1 MVPSVEHYVIPI
13 KGQAKDIMKKD
24 NKTGSD
30 KIKEMVSEKLIEGL
44 QKAIDN
50 GIGSW
55 QMPWSGGNS
64 FPKNFKS
71 GKGYRGINIL
81 TLGLQ
86 GYESPT
92 WLTFKQAFEEAL
104 RQAKADGREIEER
117 VEKNRRGIPQV
128 KYYENGELFR
138 GGVKK
143 GEKSTPVIY
152 WSWLYKDEAGKTVK
166 DRKLAVKKI
175 PMLRYFQV
183 FNIAQCDGIKDKWQ
197 PTPDK
202 EHNPIKEAELMVE
215 NMPNA
220 PEITFKEAKAYYRP
234 ATDSVN
240 MPRLGLFRSAE
251 EYYST
256 LFHELI
262 HSTGHKSRLDRE
274 GITEF
279 AGFGSETYSK
289 EELVAEMG
297 AAMLCAITGV
307 KNEAMEKNQVS
318 YLRGWIKALK
328 DDINLAVSAG
338 GQAQRAVDYIEGTTW
353 ED

>member
-1 MVPSVEHYVIPI
+1 
-13 KGQAKDIMKKD
+13 MKKD

-44 QKAIDN
+44 QKAIDK

-71 GKGYRGINIL
+71 GKRYRGVNIL
-81 TLGLQ
+81 MLGLQ

-92 WLTFKQAFEEAL
+92 WLTFN
-104 RQAKADGREIEER
+104 QAKEA
-117 VEKNRRGIPQV
+117 
-128 KYYENGELFR
+128 
-138 GGVKK
+138 GGKVKK

-166 DRKLAVKKI
+166 DRKLAAKKI

-183 FNIAQCDGIKDKWQ
+183 FNIAQCEGIKDKWQ

-202 EHNPIKEAELMVE
+202 EHNPIKEAELIVE

-338 GQAQRAVDYIEGTTW
+338 GQAQKAVDYIEGTEW